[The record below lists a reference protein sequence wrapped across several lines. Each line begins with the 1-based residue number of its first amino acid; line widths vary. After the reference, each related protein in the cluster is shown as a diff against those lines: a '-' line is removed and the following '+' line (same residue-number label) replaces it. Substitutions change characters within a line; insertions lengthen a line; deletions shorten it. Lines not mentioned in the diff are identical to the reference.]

1 VDYDVRLS
9 VALPRPLAAV
19 RRSVK
24 RSAIPSL
31 IQGVLG
37 EVWQFLRDNQ
47 IRSSGHN
54 VAIYA
59 LVSDVSAVQ
68 EGVDSTLDA
77 WFGVEVHETIPA
89 SENVLAISTPDGPV
103 ASTIH
108 WGQYSGL
115 GAAHTAVRHWCA
127 THGQRL
133 TGRCWEVYGDWFD
146 DWAKVRTDV
155 FYELTELPHPSS

>member
-1 VDYDVRLS
+1 MSYDVRLS

-19 RRSVK
+19 RRTVQ

-31 IQGVLG
+31 IQGILG

-47 IRSSGHN
+47 ISSFGHN

-59 LVSDVSAVQ
+59 RASDVSAVSD
-68 EGVDSTLDA
+68 GGDITLDA
-77 WFGVEVHETIPA
+77 WFGVEVHETIPV
-89 SENVLAISTPDGPV
+89 SESVLAVSTPDGPV

-115 GAAHTAVRHWCA
+115 GAAHTAVQDWCA
-127 THGQRL
+127 ANGHRL

-155 FYELTELPHPSS
+155 FYELADE